1 MGLAHTAGN
10 ELGDLGAEIEDED
23 FLVQHGV
30 AIDGASK
37 QLAVKKK
44 KAAPDWDAAWFGATY
59 SAR

>member
-1 MGLAHTAGN
+1 MRLAHTAGN
-10 ELGDLGAEIEDED
+10 ELGDLRAEIENED
-23 FLVQHGV
+23 FLVEHDV

-44 KAAPDWDAAWFGATY
+44 KAAPNRDAAWLGAAY